1 MHREQ
6 DFILSARGQQAF
18 FVTGPLAKEI
28 HSSSTAGQNTVPS
41 RRLRVP
47 RVQVG
52 AIPHNEP
59 VSYRFHTTQILIM
72 ADAAGAKEPPGA
84 ILRPAAPKLDGKT
97 APSTRQGSP
106 RKLSAPRHHKS
117 LDARRG
123 NADGGD
129 LGRAPRAGALM
140 KCCCP
145 PCAVYMHEGP
155 GVPRGPAWRVVF
167 LDERSGGSPASTRVE
182 RRPGDAASCKRR
194 PARAGASPLSAW
206 GPGTRCLYLLHLTL
220 VRCRRPK
227 LSPLGSRSRR
237 RR

>member
-1 MHREQ
+1 MA
-6 DFILSARGQQAF
+6 DAAG
-18 FVTGPLAKEI
+18 AKE
-28 HSSSTAGQNTVPS
+28 P
-41 RRLRVP
+41 P
-47 RVQVG
+47 G
-52 AIPHNEP
+52 AILRP
-59 VSYRFHTTQILIM
+59 

-145 PCAVYMHEGP
+145 VCAVYMHEGP

>member
-1 MHREQ
+1 
-6 DFILSARGQQAF
+6 
-18 FVTGPLAKEI
+18 
-28 HSSSTAGQNTVPS
+28 
-41 RRLRVP
+41 
-47 RVQVG
+47 
-52 AIPHNEP
+52 
-59 VSYRFHTTQILIM
+59 M

-84 ILRPAAPKLDGKT
+84 ILRPAAPKLDGKTGHGKT

-123 NADGGD
+123 TADGD
-129 LGRAPRAGALM
+129 LGGRAPRAGALM

-155 GVPRGPAWRVVF
+155 GVPRGPAWRAVF

-206 GPGTRCLYLLHLTL
+206 GPGTRCCAGSPRAPTTNGAVVCIRGPPGPRSSRPSFVLEATSTKNWRPLPLL
-220 VRCRRPK
+220 RG
-227 LSPLGSRSRR
+227 LGSLTMMVVSGSFLGREGPQKSTPYPGLAQVKWIFSQVK
-237 RR
+237 